1 MCRNRGIQYFL
12 RYVIKL
18 LIYVSYKKKI
28 HEIQLKLRSK
38 NKITSEKFKYISK
51 TKDFITIHH

>member
-1 MCRNRGIQYFL
+1 MCRNRGIQFFL
-12 RYVIKL
+12 RGVIKL

-28 HEIQLKLRSK
+28 NEIELKLRSK

-51 TKDFITIHH
+51 TKDFFTMYH